1 MTQNFTIDLDKW
13 LAGNDV
19 LDAASS
25 ELPIWVAGFDPDR
38 QLVFFKIGPFQR
50 LFLRPL
56 KFTKRFYHRVFPLP
70 VEVWPYRRQIQ
81 LFENFC
87 TLDVDLVIRFQ
98 ATLHYAQQNIEYLE
112 HLTQHIQS
120 VYESVIEDK
129 LNQVLTELA
138 DGLWVQNGLGVH
150 ERNLVLSVC
159 EILTQQHIQA
169 EALCHISARFV
180 DFPDVQLGRDRV
192 YLQVLKRTFD
202 LNVEKNDEIQRQ
214 QALSQQQALIAKQQ
228 ELEHFKKMA
237 EMQRQLQMAEAE
249 AQIQLLKDKEEQAIC
264 LSDVELRL
272 FTQQISYEQRQKEA
286 AFEIELQSR
295 QGLEAKQ
302 RMAEKQQLAENLLH
316 QAAMDEQQVLAEI
329 KRKQTAT
336 RHWLEAE
343 QWELQS
349 VEGNQVISSLSD

>member
-1 MTQNFTIDLDKW
+1 MTQNFTIELDKW
-13 LAGNDV
+13 LTGDDV
-19 LDAASS
+19 LDTSS
-25 ELPIWVAGFDPDR
+25 TESPIWIAGFDPDR

-56 KFTKRFYHRVFPLP
+56 KFTKRFYHRLFPLP
-70 VEVWPYRRQIQ
+70 VEVWPYRREIQ

-87 TLDVDLVIRFQ
+87 TLDIDLVIRFQ
-98 ATLHYAQQNIEYLE
+98 ATLRYAQQNIEYLE
-112 HLTQHIQS
+112 NLTQHIQS

-138 DGLWVQNGLGVH
+138 DGVWVQNGLGSH
-150 ERNLVLSVC
+150 ERDLVLSVC

-214 QALSQQQALIAKQQ
+214 QVLSQQQALIAKQQ
-228 ELEHFKKMA
+228 ELEHLKQMA
-237 EMQRQLQMAEAE
+237 EMQRQLQLAEAE
-249 AQIQLLKDKEEQAIC
+249 AQIQLLQDKEEQA
-264 LSDVELRL
+264 LRLHEVELRL
-272 FTQQISYEQRQKEA
+272 YAQQISYEQKEKEA

-302 RMAEKQQLAENLLH
+302 RLAEMQQLSENLLH
-316 QAAMDEQQVLAEI
+316 QAAVDEQQVLAEI
-329 KRKQTAT
+329 KRKQTAI
-336 RHWLEAE
+336 RHRLEAE
-343 QWELQS
+343 Q
-349 VEGNQVISSLSD
+349 VEPRSDEENQVISTISD